1 MVHSANPSGR
11 AVPSGMHS
19 GGRTTTVFSAILTT
33 TYADNVPV
41 DVKAQTD
48 GSYSFSNVSIN
59 SSSNY
64 SVVLGGVDDYEVT
77 EKLNKAAGDYTDVK
91 IAATQR
97 AKVNVSGK
105 FVTSDDKASDV
116 TKITFTNKSD
126 SSYS

>member
-1 MVHSANPSGR
+1 MGIPAD
-11 AVPSGMHS
+11 AVKG
-19 GGRTTTVFSAILTT
+19 TVSVKFVP
-33 TYADNVPV
+33 DNSKLSTIEV

-105 FVTSDDKASDV
+105 VRN
-116 TKITFTNKSD
+116 IR
-126 SSYS
+126 